1 MINKYNSIYQ
11 RIGLNLKKERKKAQL
26 TQAQL
31 AERTT
36 KLDGSKISDM
46 ENAKEDYMFSTLL
59 EVANGLGVDI
69 EKLTKK

>member
-1 MINKYNSIYQ
+1 MINKYNLIYQ
-11 RIGLNLKKERKKAQL
+11 RIGSNLKKERKKAQL

-36 KLDGSKISDM
+36 KLDGSKISDI